1 LAELSAAA
9 IRALEGVAQED
20 SLSQLGRSLGTEIGR
35 AVTQSSSSGG
45 SSGSSGS
52 GGEST
57 FFRSLGNAG
66 TTLLDGAINFT
77 GNLATGTA
85 KISTLGDT
93 VARTLGELPRIG
105 DPLKAL
111 AGYGIE
117 MIKFA
122 ESSIDTLEGLSG
134 SGASFNNSIIQM
146 NYAASQSRLTLDEFA
161 GLVSKNSQ
169 AMAGFG
175 GSVTDGAKRFS
186 QMSGKFFDQ
195 GLGDDLI
202 NMGLT
207 FEEVNESLAS
217 YIEFNR
223 RNIATGAMTEQMAL
237 ESAAAMAKE
246 MDMVAKLTG
255 QNRKEMEAEVNARMR
270 EGQVQAK
277 LKLLEM
283 QGNTKAAE
291 EYERALIQA
300 KKAGPDAVAAL
311 QETFT
316 KGTVVSDAGRRGMVA
331 LGEAGAELTNIV
343 SAINDPARDV
353 GPSLDQF
360 NAALVERVNSTEFLN
375 IATMAG
381 LGGVAD
387 AAAGILE
394 NAGPYAD
401 AVRASTEGAID
412 ENSSRAEI
420 LEAVRDMEENARNEQ
435 EARDGIT
442 HTMQMA
448 DARMKDVYASMGQE
462 LYAPGTGVVAG
473 ISSSDA
479 LNGRNG
485 VGRTLDDLTRNDIQ
499 EIVSALRG
507 VVPGAGGGEA
517 FAAGLNMPPPEDT
530 TVTQE
535 QHDTINEVL
544 RTINARINDGI
555 VGNNNDMVQT
565 LERLLT
571 GPNAALAVQM
581 LEDISN
587 DTTASQEAIAAIT
600 SGNTEL
606 INSIQ
611 REIQDF
617 TQASRV
623 EEQGI
628 DETTRT
634 RGNDMV
640 NSIAN
645 RQDPAD
651 ANRQAQF
658 NADNMTVTNA
668 TLPTSQSTAELI
680 NQIEQR
686 NQASQTEFQTSMG
699 DVNTA
704 LGQIPGSL
712 EANATATTT
721 GLEGVASSLSTT
733 MEGVARKLD
742 DLLEA
747 TRDQTNRVT
756 SPRNRVQ

>member
-1 LAELSAAA
+1 MAELSAAA
-9 IRALEGVAQED
+9 IKALEGVAQD
-20 SLSQLGRSLGTEIGR
+20 RSLNNILQGLGGEISRGL
-35 AVTQSSSSGG
+35 SSSNVSVTDNAGTDKFFADLA
-45 SSGSSGS
+45 
-52 GGEST
+52 ST
-57 FFRSLGNAG
+57 G
-66 TTLLDGAINFT
+66 TTLLDGAVKFG

-85 KISTLGDT
+85 KISNLTGTAAEALGKLPGIGG
-93 VARTLGELPRIG
+93 ALG
-105 DPLKAL
+105 AL
-111 AGYGIE
+111 AGYGQE
-117 MIKFA
+117 MVKFA
-122 ESSIDTLEGLSG
+122 ESSVDTLEGLSG
-134 SGASFNNSIIQM
+134 SGASFNNSIVQM

-169 AMAGFG
+169 TMAGFG
-175 GSVTDGAKRFS
+175 GSVTEGAKRFS
-186 QMSGKFFDQ
+186 RMSGEFFDQ

-217 YIEFNR
+217 YMEFNR
-223 RNIATGAMTEQMAL
+223 RNIATGAMGQQQAL

-255 QNRKEMEAEVNARMR
+255 QNRKEMEAEVNSRMR

-283 QGNTKAAE
+283 QGNTQAAD
-291 EYERALIQA
+291 EYKRALVQA
-300 KKAGPDAVAAL
+300 QKAGPDAVAAL

-360 NAALVERVNSTEFLN
+360 NAAVVERVNSTEFLN
-375 IATMAG
+375 IATLGGM
-381 LGGVAD
+381 GGVAD

-412 ENSSRAEI
+412 ESSSRAAI

-448 DARMKDVYASMGQE
+448 DARMKDIYAGFGQE
-462 LYAPGTGVVAG
+462 LYAPGTGIVAG

-479 LNGRNG
+479 LAGRNG
-485 VGRTLDDLTRNDIQ
+485 SGRTLDDLTRDDIQ

-517 FAAGLNMPPPEDT
+517 FATGLDMPRPEDT

-535 QHDTINEVL
+535 QHDTITEVV
-544 RTINARINDGI
+544 RTIRARINDGL
-555 VGNNNDMVQT
+555 VKNTDDMTQT

-571 GPNAALAVQM
+571 GPNAALAVQL
-581 LEDISN
+581 LEDISG

-600 SGNTEL
+600 SENTEL

-617 TQASRV
+617 TQASGV

-628 DETTRT
+628 NETTRT

-704 LGQIPGSL
+704 LGEIPTKL
-712 EANATATTT
+712 DANATATTT
-721 GLEGVASSLSTT
+721 GLEGIASSLSTT
-733 MEGVARKLD
+733 MEGVAGKLEE
-742 DLLEA
+742 LLEA
-747 TRDQTNRVT
+747 TREQTGRIGRDNR
-756 SPRNRVQ
+756 RVQ